1 MNKEEVLLVAEKNNG
16 YLHSK
21 LMKEQDIPSVYISRL
36 VKEKKLEK
44 VYKGIYTMPD
54 TPLDV
59 YYIYSLKYPN
69 IIYSGESALF
79 LNDLSSKQSVKM
91 EITLPYGVN
100 VPEIPDAK
108 IIVTRKKTARLG
120 VTVVETSF
128 GNPVKAY
135 GKERV
140 VCDLFVRPEHYDA
153 EDRIFAI
160 KEYARHYLDVEN
172 LYLYAKELGV
182 YEEVKNVFEVISW
195 N

>member
-1 MNKEEVLLVAEKNNG
+1 
-16 YLHSK
+16 
-21 LMKEQDIPSVYISRL
+21 
-36 VKEKKLEK
+36 
-44 VYKGIYTMPD
+44 
-54 TPLDV
+54 
-59 YYIYSLKYPN
+59 
-69 IIYSGESALF
+69 
-79 LNDLSSKQSVKM
+79 M

-160 KEYARHYLDVEN
+160 KEYARHYLDV
-172 LYLYAKELGV
+172 
-182 YEEVKNVFEVISW
+182 
-195 N
+195 

>member
-1 MNKEEVLLVAEKNNG
+1 MDKEEVLLVAEKNNG

-36 VKEKKLEK
+36 AKEKKLEK

-54 TPLDV
+54 TPLDE

-140 VCDLFVRPEHYDA
+140 VCDLFVRP
-153 EDRIFAI
+153 
-160 KEYARHYLDVEN
+160 
-172 LYLYAKELGV
+172 
-182 YEEVKNVFEVISW
+182 
-195 N
+195 